1 MRSLKND
8 EGGRVSSACG
18 PYSNYRASNLSQQ
31 VRDAVS
37 LHQKMKLKLKL
48 QRLRDRNSR
57 VDKHVYHRTC
67 G

>member
-37 LHQKMKLKLKL
+37 LHQKMKMKL

-57 VDKHVYHRTC
+57 VDKHVYVYHRTC

>member
-37 LHQKMKLKLKL
+37 LHQKMKLKL
-48 QRLRDRNSR
+48 QRLRDRISR

>member
-37 LHQKMKLKLKL
+37 LHQKMKLKL

>member
-37 LHQKMKLKLKL
+37 LHQKMKLKL

-57 VDKHVYHRTC
+57 VDKHVYVYHRTC